1 MPRIRQLAE
10 QYAEKDFWTEINGC
24 CGYCGIRTDTAL
36 GKAIGVEAQ
45 TVRKYKKNPGMMQ
58 VKTMQKI
65 VEQLKPNI
73 LALLKFLGYSDMEI
87 MRFAQLYISQ
97 KTQGAKAAS
106 GFLGLSPAEG
116 RCKSSL
122 P

>member
-36 GKAIGVEAQ
+36 GEAIGVEAQ

-73 LALLKFLGYSDMEI
+73 SALLRFLGYSDMEI
-87 MRFAQLYISQ
+87 KRFAQSIVN
-97 KTQGAKAAS
+97 
-106 GFLGLSPAEG
+106 
-116 RCKSSL
+116 
-122 P
+122 

>member
-36 GKAIGVEAQ
+36 GEAIGVEAQ

-73 LALLKFLGYSDMEI
+73 PALLKFLGYTDKEI
-87 MRFAQLYISQ
+87 KRFAQLYLSQ
-97 KTQGAKAAS
+97 
-106 GFLGLSPAEG
+106 
-116 RCKSSL
+116 
-122 P
+122 